1 MKESSEILQ
10 DPSSSFW
17 NVKSTSED
25 HDQPTAQAKT
35 TVHTQVIGNQKF
47 VPVPT
52 EATPNVVTDINSNE
66 EDRQKTQTLA
76 DTVRIITF
84 IYVKIFQKLRYR

>member
-25 HDQPTAQAKT
+25 HDHPIAQAKT